1 MRATYATLSTDSSR
15 RTARQRHHRAV
26 HRLRAEAV
34 QVEGAVVERR
44 MMTTYR
50 FTAERSH
57 QWWAIISPDVT
68 GAATQARRLD
78 QAEPMAR
85 EVISLLLEV
94 PEDDIDIDLEVILD
108 DDGQA
113 ALAMASRIRRST
125 PQLCGAPDHP
135 SRVAT
140 QHPRAGRS

>member
-1 MRATYATLSTDSSR
+1 
-15 RTARQRHHRAV
+15 
-26 HRLRAEAV
+26 
-34 QVEGAVVERR
+34 
-44 MMTTYR
+44 MTTYR

-113 ALAMASRIRRST
+113 ALAMASPHTSTHGPISRSRRASVYGPSPVARSHVT
-125 PQLCGAPDHP
+125 TAQAASHAAPPAAP
-135 SRVAT
+135 SGRT
-140 QHPRAGRS
+140 TREERAMPEGLIEREDMD

>member
-1 MRATYATLSTDSSR
+1 
-15 RTARQRHHRAV
+15 
-26 HRLRAEAV
+26 
-34 QVEGAVVERR
+34 
-44 MMTTYR
+44 MTTYR

-113 ALAMASRIRRST
+113 ALAMATEARHAAEQAATAAQQAAQTAARTLHDQGMPLRDVGRIMGVSHQRVH
-125 PQLCGAPDHP
+125 QLLHA
-135 SRVAT
+135 
-140 QHPRAGRS
+140 